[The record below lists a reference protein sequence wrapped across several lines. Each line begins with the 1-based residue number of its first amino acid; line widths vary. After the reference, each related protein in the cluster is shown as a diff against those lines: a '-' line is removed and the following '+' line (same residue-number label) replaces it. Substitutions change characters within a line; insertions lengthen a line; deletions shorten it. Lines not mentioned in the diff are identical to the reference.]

1 MIIRRFFSII
11 LLFVVGYG
19 HANAQNL
26 NYVEDEI
33 DVCQKRVDSLLSCI
47 TDNMSDTS
55 KAYIYHNIGVLADN
69 MDTTIKYATL
79 SNALCNENDY
89 FTIGNNY
96 YNIGT
101 GYYMQDRSSLAIEYF
116 LKSIEYFEKIDDKT
130 KIGYNYIAIGRSYV
144 DLNLQDSSLFYLSK
158 ALDVFSQLKDS
169 TNISYVYQ
177 SLGIVNMNSGF
188 YATAID
194 YFKKGILIDSLLGNY
209 LDMAYSY
216 HYLGNTCLFE
226 NNLDNA
232 IVYLSK
238 SSLVFDTIPTTD
250 PYYVSARFSNYTE
263 LANAYISMAYKK
275 NERAYADCCLA
286 CLEKIGSYFLDN
298 ANYSNQFSVQV
309 CYARYYSFLGRN
321 QDALKTLLDCEPYLL
336 EDQRNLFMSEY
347 YSVLSDV
354 YKKLGDYKNALEA
367 SDKMHEYKVSAVND
381 STMNVVA
388 KFQAEQEVK
397 IHTAEA
403 EAKQSKLRL
412 IIVALFSGLVL
423 SFLLVFYIIKILNIK
438 RKANEDLTFKN
449 QMLDQQK
456 SEIEAQR
463 DEIEE
468 GNRKLYSSIHYAQKI
483 QSAAISPKSE
493 VDALFPNNFVYYKP
507 RDIVSG
513 DFYYVVQCG
522 KYSVLVTADCTGHG
536 IPGAFLSMLGI
547 SALKEFCVTE
557 NDAANPG
564 TILDRLRSFIKSTLV
579 SDANRIIDDGMDMT
593 ICAFDFDNME
603 LRYAAANQ
611 NAIVIRRGDAIKLK
625 GDRMP
630 VGRYILEKEHFTTE
644 TLPLEYGDVV
654 YTFSD
659 GIQDQPGG
667 VDDNPLGKKFLVK
680 NLIDF
685 LTEHY
690 DKPLERQCQLI
701 DMRITAWRNGR
712 PQVDDMTLI
721 GVRV

>member
-1 MIIRRFFSII
+1 MKSRFAI
-11 LLFVVGYG
+11 LLLVLSC
-19 HANAQNL
+19 AQAVAQESNTDL
-26 NYVEDEI
+26 LQLKI
-33 DVCQKRVDSLLSCI
+33 DSLRSLI
-47 TDNMSDTS
+47 TPNMSDTA
-55 KAYIYHNIGVLADN
+55 KASIYHLIGSNSDN
-69 MDTTIKYATL
+69 MDTTIKYAAL
-79 SNALCNENDY
+79 SNALCDESNLEI
-89 FTIGNNY
+89 IGDNY
-96 YNIGT
+96 YNIGS
-101 GYYMQDRSSLAIEYF
+101 GYYLQDRCREARDYFFRSLEF
-116 LKSIEYFEKIDDKT
+116 LERTDNKLMIA
-130 KIGYNYIAIGRSYV
+130 YNYIGIGRSYV
-144 DLNLQDSSLFYLSK
+144 DLNLQDSSFFYLRK
-158 ALDVFSQLKDS
+158 ALDVFTELKDS
-169 TNISYVYQ
+169 ANISYTYQ
-177 SLGIVNMNSGF
+177 SIGIVNMNSGF
-188 YATAID
+188 YATAEE
-194 YFKKGILIDSLLGNY
+194 YFRKCILIDSLQHNY
-209 LDMAYSY
+209 LDMAYNY
-216 HYLGNTCLFE
+216 HYLGNNYVFSS
-226 NNLDNA
+226 NFDQA

-238 SSLVFDTIPTTD
+238 SSLIFDTIPTND
-250 PYYVSARFSNYTE
+250 QYYINARFADYTE
-263 LANAYISMAYKK
+263 LANAYISMAYKTDEK
-275 NERAYADCCLA
+275 AYADCCLA
-286 CLEKIGSYFLDN
+286 CLEKIGNYFLDN
-298 ANYSNQFSVQV
+298 ANYSNQFSVLL

-321 QDALKTLLDCEPYLL
+321 RDALKTLLDCEPYLL
-336 EDQRNLFMSEY
+336 EDQRNLFMSDY

-367 SDKMHEYKVSAVND
+367 SDKMHEFKVSAVND

-403 EAKQSKLRL
+403 EAKQSKMRI
-412 IIVALFSGLVL
+412 IIVALISGVV
-423 SFLLVFYIIKILNIK
+423 LLVFLVFHIIKMLNIK
-438 RKANEDLTFKN
+438 RKANEDLTYKN
-449 QMLDQQK
+449 QILDQQK
-456 SEIEAQR
+456 SEIQAQR

-468 GNRKLYSSIHYAQKI
+468 GNRKLYSSINYAQKI

-564 TILDRLRSFIKSTLV
+564 IILDRLRSFIKSTLV

-644 TLPLEYGDVV
+644 ILPLEYGDVV
-654 YTFSD
+654 YSFSD

-690 DKPLERQCQLI
+690 AEPLELQRQLI
-701 DMRITAWRNGR
+701 DMRITEWRNGR